1 MRALDRLR
9 KSGFELPE
17 PPPRHPFVPVAVV
30 RDLAFVS
37 GHAPYRDGAFCF
49 KGKVGRKLDLSAA
62 QQAAGL
68 ALSGCL
74 RSLRDRFET
83 LDAIKRILKL
93 NAYVNC
99 VPDFH
104 QLPSVSDA
112 ASAIL
117 EEVFRENGRHARTTV
132 GVCSLPAGVA
142 VEIELVVQVGIDG
155 SEPKQNARPRTH
167 RCPAHPPIH
176 SRRSGSFQAPASLA

>member
-17 PPPRHPFVPVAVV
+17 PPPRHQFVPVAVLG
-30 RDLAFVS
+30 DLAFVS
-37 GHAPYRDGAFCF
+37 GHAPYRDGAFRF

-68 ALSGCL
+68 ALLGCL
-74 RSLRDRFET
+74 RSLHDRLET
-83 LDAIKRILKL
+83 LDAVKRILKL

-99 VPDFH
+99 VPNFH
-104 QLPSVSDA
+104 ELPSVSDA

-117 EEVFRENGRHARTTV
+117 EEVFGENGRHARTTV
-132 GVCSLPAGVA
+132 GVCSLPGGVA
-142 VEIELVVQVGIDG
+142 VEIELIVQVGIG
-155 SEPKQNARPRTH
+155 RSEIKQNARH
-167 RCPAHPPIH
+167 RSA
-176 SRRSGSFQAPASLA
+176 RRSQQPAKLPRQRKVRSTS